1 MKIEELESSIDK
13 TASLVVELKSKIDET
28 AMKIT
33 PKAVVAF
40 RVTCIKNYP
49 QKFPNEKIVVL
60 RSNHYVNGIKNC
72 PAKMCRM
79 HTFIIF
85 VIIIPR
91 DYGTRHHTDYFQIK
105 LQTAN
110 INFEAKITASFM

>member
-49 QKFPNEKIVVL
+49 QKFPRLTGQKFDED
-60 RSNHYVNGIKNC
+60 RGKNC
-72 PAKMCRM
+72 L
-79 HTFIIF
+79 IIF
-85 VIIIPR
+85 S
-91 DYGTRHHTDYFQIK
+91 Q
-105 LQTAN
+105 N
-110 INFEAKITASFM
+110 IVS